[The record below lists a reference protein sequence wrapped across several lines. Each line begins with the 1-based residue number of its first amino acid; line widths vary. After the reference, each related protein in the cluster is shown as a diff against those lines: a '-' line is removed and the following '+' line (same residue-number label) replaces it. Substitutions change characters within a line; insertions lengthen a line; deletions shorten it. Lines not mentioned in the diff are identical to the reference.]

1 MYSLKRKVIQIA
13 NSTQLISL
21 PRKWSLKYGIKKGDE
36 IEVEENGSKL
46 IIGTE
51 KTQELGSI
59 EVDITGADRDFLL
72 FLIRS
77 LYLKGYN
84 EIKLVFNNPLI
95 DHHRIHKKVTV
106 ISEVH
111 IEMNRLTGIEVI
123 QQHENFCIL
132 KVLSESSIKDFD
144 VILRRLFLLVK
155 DASDDLVKGIIE
167 NDKYLLGT
175 LEEKHNTITKFMA
188 SCLRLLNKF
197 GHPDH
202 KNTVLYWLIIE
213 CLDNINDILKETA
226 RDMLKLNIKISKNC
240 ENILHRINHSLVEYY
255 NFFYKFDYK
264 LVEKISTE
272 RYGILEEIRELS
284 KKLSKEELIL
294 VMSVG
299 RIEDQILD
307 MKVARIGLQY

>member
-1 MYSLKRKVIQIA
+1 MKRKVIQIA

-21 PRKWSLKYGIKKGDE
+21 PRKWSQKYGVKKGDE
-36 IEVEENGSKL
+36 LEVEEDGSKIL
-46 IIGTE
+46 ISTE
-51 KTQELGSI
+51 RPQDSGNI

-77 LYLKGYN
+77 LYIKGYN
-84 EIKLVFNNPLI
+84 EIKLIFNNSLI

-111 IEMNRLTGIEVI
+111 IEMSRLTGIEVI
-123 QQHENFCIL
+123 QQHGNFCIL

-144 VILRRLFLLVK
+144 VILRRLFLLIN
-155 DASDDLVKGIIE
+155 DASDDLVKGIVE

-188 SCLRLLNKF
+188 SGLRLLNKF

-213 CLDNINDILKETA
+213 CLDNVNDILKETA
-226 RDMLKLNIKISKNC
+226 RDMLKLNVKISKNC
-240 ENILHRINHSLVEYY
+240 ENILHRINNSLVEYY

-272 RYGILEEIRELS
+272 RYGILEDIKSSS

-294 VMSVG
+294 AMSMA
-299 RIEDQILD
+299 RIVDQILD
-307 MKVARIGLQY
+307 MKVARIGLEY

>member
-1 MYSLKRKVIQIA
+1 MYQLKRKVIQIA

-21 PRKWSLKYGIKKGDE
+21 PRKWTLKYGIKKGDE
-36 IEVEENGSKL
+36 IEVEEDGSK
-46 IIGTE
+46 IIVSTE
-51 KTQELGSI
+51 KIQDSGNI

-77 LYLKGYN
+77 LYIKGYN
-84 EIKLVFNNPLI
+84 EIKLIFNNPLI

-106 ISEVH
+106 ISEIH

-167 NDKYLLGT
+167 NDRYLVGT

-188 SCLRLLNKF
+188 SGLRLLNKF
-197 GHPDH
+197 GHPNH
-202 KNTVLYWLIIE
+202 KNTFLYWLIIE

-226 RDMLKLNIKISKNC
+226 RDILKLNIKISKNC
-240 ENILHRINHSLVEYY
+240 EHILQRINNSIAEYY

-272 RYGILEEIRELS
+272 RYGISDDIKKLS

-294 VMSVG
+294 VMSMA
-299 RIEDQILD
+299 RIADQILD
-307 MKVARIGLQY
+307 MKVSRIGLEY

>member
-1 MYSLKRKVIQIA
+1 MKRKVIQIA

-21 PRKWSLKYGIKKGDE
+21 PRKCSQKYGVKKGDE
-36 IEVEENGSKL
+36 IEVEEDGSK
-46 IIGTE
+46 IIVSTE
-51 KTQELGSI
+51 KAQESGSI

-77 LYLKGYN
+77 LYIKGYD

-144 VILRRLFLLVK
+144 VILRRLFLLVM
-155 DASDDLVKGIIE
+155 DASDDLVKGVIE
-167 NDKYLLGT
+167 NDKYLVET

-188 SCLRLLNKF
+188 SGLRLLNKF
-197 GHPDH
+197 GHPNH

-213 CLDNINDILKETA
+213 CVDNINDILKETA
-226 RDMLKLNIKISKNC
+226 RDTLKLNIKISKNC
-240 ENILHRINHSLVEYY
+240 ENILHRINHSLVDYY

-272 RYGILEEIRELS
+272 RYGILVR
-284 KKLSKEELIL
+284 
-294 VMSVG
+294 G
-299 RIEDQILD
+299 R
-307 MKVARIGLQY
+307 ARTLAG